1 MLINILMVSF
11 GLIKISTAVKFIQ
24 KKISLEGSVLFTS
37 NKIVDKGDLF
47 L

>member
-11 GLIKISTAVKFIQ
+11 CLIKISTAVKFIQ
-24 KKISLEGSVLFTS
+24 KKISLEGSVLFAAHE
-37 NKIVDKGDLF
+37 IVEKGDLF